1 MFMWDILHKMCFQC
15 SLDRVADYRVDQTDQ
30 TQAAGRQDATRAK
43 DAGVGRE
50 WWLLCGYGLSW
61 VGRGWWLLC
70 GYRLIWVGG
79 CHRGLC
85 GGDISDIEASR
96 LSRPIFQSKGH
107 GQILTYKETQK
118 GSVSKSAYNSH
129 LNK

>member
-1 MFMWDILHKMCFQC
+1 MFMWDILHKMCSQC

-50 WWLLCGYGLSW
+50 WWLLCGYGL
-61 VGRGWWLLC
+61 
-70 GYRLIWVGG
+70 IWVGG

-96 LSRPIFQSKGH
+96 LSSPIFQSKGH
-107 GQILTYKETQK
+107 CQILTYRETQK
-118 GSVSKSAYNSH
+118 GSVSKSAYNSD